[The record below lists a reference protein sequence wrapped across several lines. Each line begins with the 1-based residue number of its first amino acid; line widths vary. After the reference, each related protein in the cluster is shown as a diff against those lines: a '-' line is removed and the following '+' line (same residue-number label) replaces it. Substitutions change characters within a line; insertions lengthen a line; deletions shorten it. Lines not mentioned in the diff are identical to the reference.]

1 MLNLNSTS
9 MAGTLLILLSLLGV
23 GCCAAVPLE
32 GQVHVPDEM
41 ITKLFKLVQADQVA
55 FSSLDCS
62 VLLEDQSSFQ
72 TVVWMISRAVSKI
85 IFQQVSPGAKRA
97 VFRQKIIINS
107 CFFSFKTKKE
117 QFQVKHSLAAFPC

>member
-1 MLNLNSTS
+1 MLNLNPTS

-32 GQVHVPDEM
+32 VHVPDEM
-41 ITKLFKLVQADQVA
+41 ITKLFKRVQDDQVA

-62 VLLEDQSSFQ
+62 VQLEDQSSFQ
-72 TVVWMISRAVSKI
+72 TVVWMISRCKI

-97 VFRQKIIINS
+97 VFRQKIIIINS

-117 QFQVKHSLAAFPC
+117 QFEVKHSLAAFPC